1 MHILSRYAG
10 WGRGLWESL
19 EEGTLTVKGTGTY
32 LRAVVREGRVVEQ
45 LRRTSTQCTFI
56 KHGQEY
62 TVRQGKKI
70 IEQVFYEPGSQR
82 AIRRGGLWRRAT
94 NLTLCGAGGILECYS
109 TASGLYAREVFTYD
123 SGLTAYRLERG
134 QEKLEVYRPD
144 GKPWIVLEGQI
155 RLGFHPLAHRLNAP
169 ANSAGFLSLAASLN
183 LNVTVYGP
191 GGTRAITRGCFVN
204 RQKQGRWLE
213 DGRVTY
219 YLSGVQ
225 VTRKLCE
232 EDPDEWD
239 GYEVLRI
246 PNAQL
251 RSSFLNK
258 MGYQRL
264 LEKVEH
270 EVIDTDDD
278 GSQLLA
284 ITVAS
289 EPYLRLGIDR
299 IMHLLKV
306 ICPSTG
312 AAYVLRVPPDI
323 RTCRQA
329 RHWTFGL
336 GLDSV
341 RKGTCLDLLKE
352 T

>member
-1 MHILSRYAG
+1 
-10 WGRGLWESL
+10 
-19 EEGTLTVKGTGTY
+19 
-32 LRAVVREGRVVEQ
+32 
-45 LRRTSTQCTFI
+45 
-56 KHGQEY
+56 
-62 TVRQGKKI
+62 
-70 IEQVFYEPGSQR
+70 
-82 AIRRGGLWRRAT
+82 
-94 NLTLCGAGGILECYS
+94 
-109 TASGLYAREVFTYD
+109 
-123 SGLTAYRLERG
+123 
-134 QEKLEVYRPD
+134 
-144 GKPWIVLEGQI
+144 
-155 RLGFHPLAHRLNAP
+155 
-169 ANSAGFLSLAASLN
+169 
-183 LNVTVYGP
+183 
-191 GGTRAITRGCFVN
+191 
-204 RQKQGRWLE
+204 
-213 DGRVTY
+213 
-219 YLSGVQ
+219 
-225 VTRKLCE
+225 
-232 EDPDEWD
+232 
-239 GYEVLRI
+239 
-246 PNAQL
+246 
-251 RSSFLNK
+251 

-323 RTCRQA
+323 RTCQQA

-341 RKGTCLDLLKE
+341 RKGTCFDLLKE